1 MSATEFSLKQRP
13 RKPVESTSLPSP
25 LVKSRGYTITYEES
39 LREVPWQ
46 TDNRFIRS
54 GYRRRLR
61 DIKSVLFS
69 LVGYW
74 HNETVNIHSHLWAA
88 LVYLL
93 LLPLHF
99 STHVTGIDLAL
110 RHLPVWSR
118 STFHT
123 AETMLSES
131 TNSSTMPDFDRLIPR
146 PQTLV
151 DTLALSI
158 FLCSAVGCLSL
169 SGYFHTVQ
177 CTSKERCDSAH
188 RGDYIGIV
196 ILIVGSFWPSLYYGF
211 REEPLLQVGY
221 IALITSLGVCGSA
234 DTGGHGNKLNS
245 LLLFAHVDAAYTVL
259 APSRRTPGQIW
270 HRTLTF
276 IALGLSGVLP
286 IGHLIAYKGSE
297 WAMREGGL
305 GGLAAGGLCYIL
317 GAVLYAAR
325 FPERLFPGRFDLI
338 GSSHQIFHCL
348 VVAAS
353 WCHYC
358 AIRGM
363 ALH

>member
-13 RKPVESTSLPSP
+13 TRSAETKSDTATGSPKST
-25 LVKSRGYTITYEES
+25 GYTITYEES

-46 TDNRFIRS
+46 TDNKFIRK

-61 DIKSVLFS
+61 DAKSVLFS
-69 LVGYW
+69 LIGYW
-74 HNETVNIHSHLWAA
+74 HNETVNIHSHLWGAA
-88 LVYLL
+88 AYLL

-99 STHVTGIDLAL
+99 STHVTGVDLAL
-110 RHLPVWSR
+110 AHLPVWSR
-118 STFHT
+118 STFHLPT
-123 AETMLSES
+123 STPHKSSNISVVQQVES
-131 TNSSTMPDFDRLIPR
+131 LAPR

-158 FLCSAVGCLSL
+158 FLCSAVGCLTL
-169 SGYFHTVQ
+169 SGYFHLVQ

-211 REEPLLQVGY
+211 RDDPVFQVGY
-221 IALITSLGVCGSA
+221 IALITSLGI
-234 DTGGHGNKLNS
+234 
-245 LLLFAHVDAAYTVL
+245 FAAYTVL
-259 APSRRTPGQIW
+259 APGRRTPAQIW

-276 IALGLSGVLP
+276 IALGLSAILP
-286 IGHLIAYKGSE
+286 LTHLIIFKGWE

-305 GGLAAGGLCYIL
+305 GGLAGGGAFYIL

-325 FPERLFPGRFDLI
+325 FPERLFPGTFDMV
-338 GSSHQIFHCL
+338 GSSHQIFHCCVL
-348 VVAAS
+348 VAS